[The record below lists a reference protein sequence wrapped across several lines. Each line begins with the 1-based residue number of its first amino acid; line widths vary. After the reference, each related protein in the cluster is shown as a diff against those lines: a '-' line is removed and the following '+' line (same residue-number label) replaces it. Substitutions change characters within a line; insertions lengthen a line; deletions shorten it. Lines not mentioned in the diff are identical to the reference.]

1 MELRDLYEGDN
12 LPDVVVLTSGSQPSV
27 FTDTKGHADQ
37 ILEDLGTLVWLGV
50 IYDLS
55 PGAYPS
61 PPGYATDLVGLAEQI
76 VEEDPMVW

>member
-1 MELRDLYEGDN
+1 M
-12 LPDVVVLTSGSQPSV
+12 VTLTSASQPSV

-55 PGAYPS
+55 PGEYPA
-61 PPGYATDLVGLAEQI
+61 PEGYETDLVGLAEQI